1 MLGQRGVIPTKA
13 ARLLTCRKISGTAAM
28 SRNTRRVDVAR
39 SWAAAL
45 YALAINFAVS
55 AVLSLLLN
63 PIGATRGADQ
73 TTVTDYHL

>member
-1 MLGQRGVIPTKA
+1 VPGY
-13 ARLLTCRKISGTAAM
+13 
-28 SRNTRRVDVAR
+28 
-39 SWAAAL
+39 AAL
-45 YALAINFAVS
+45 YALAINFAVT